1 MRVGYLVEGCGS
13 GVSIGDA
20 LLMARDGGCLRI
32 VLKGKGS
39 KTNTNACDSLSF
51 TYGSQSG
58 SQHHHASH

>member
-1 MRVGYLVEGCGS
+1 MSV
-13 GVSIGDA
+13 GDA

-32 VLKGKGS
+32 VLEGKGWR
-39 KTNTNACDSLSF
+39 TNANACDSLSF